1 MSSPRPVDTAGR
13 LERRLVRERTARK
26 RAEEL
31 LETRSRELFESKR
44 ALEEAYSAT
53 VEVFA
58 SLVGGKSGR
67 TASDLRA
74 LARDARRLAE
84 LTGLSSEQAQT
95 VYLAAL
101 LCELGKLALPD
112 EVATKPLTKLTRAER
127 EVFCSHPRLAYE
139 ALMVLPPL
147 ESVAKTILHHC
158 ELFNGKGYP
167 DQLSWDEVSME
178 SKVLCVVKD
187 FDALRRGILLPESLT
202 EAEALEYL
210 SGQRDIA
217 YSAELVERF
226 AEMLEDQTGRRKL
239 LREMRLAARSL
250 RPGMTLTRDLTN
262 DGGVLILPEGTQLD
276 EVLVAKLRG
285 MQSAGGTV
293 VYVAMLEGVDIDE
306 VEDGDATAQSSK

>member
-1 MSSPRPVDTAGR
+1 MSLPKPTDTAGR
-13 LERRLVRERTARK
+13 LERRLAREKTARK

-31 LETRSRELFESKR
+31 LETRSRELFESKK
-44 ALEEAYSAT
+44 ALEEAYSST

-67 TASDLRA
+67 TASELRA

-84 LTGLSSEQAQT
+84 LTQLSSEQAQT

-112 EVATKPLTKLTRAER
+112 DIIAKPLTELSQAER
-127 EVFCSHPRLAYE
+127 KTFCAHPRLAYE

-167 DQLSWDEVSME
+167 GRLSWDDIPME
-178 SKVLCVVKD
+178 SRVLCVVKD

-202 EAEALEYL
+202 ETEALEYL
-210 SGQRDIA
+210 SGQRDVA
-217 YSAELVERF
+217 YSAELVDRFTDMLRHRAERQ
-226 AEMLEDQTGRRKL
+226 EGLKEQ
-239 LREMRLAARSL
+239 RLAARSL
-250 RPGMTLTRDLTN
+250 RPGMCLTRDLTN
-262 DGGVLILPEGTQLD
+262 DGGVLILPEGTELD
-276 EVLVAKLRG
+276 DVLVEKLQS
-285 MQSAGGTV
+285 MQSAERIV
-293 VYVAMLEGVDIDE
+293 VYVAISDSPGPHPR
-306 VEDGDATAQSSK
+306 